1 LFLNPVGVKQV
12 LYPLNTMLDPSMG
25 FSPISEWQP
34 LQFTDGRSYAFLG
47 ALVCIFLLVI
57 VRRTELFWRELLV
70 LAVGTWLAAGHV
82 RMLFVFG
89 ILAAPILSRLIA
101 TSWDAYDAKRD
112 LPLPNA
118 VLLVA
123 SLGAIFLAFPN
134 RQNLEAQVENHSPVK
149 ALEFIEAHHLSGPM
163 LNEWVFGGY
172 LIWAA
177 PDHPVF
183 IDGRGDVFEWS
194 GVGDEFAKWATLRSD
209 PNSLLD
215 KYGIRFCLLSR
226 ESHMATVLRL
236 LPGWKVIY
244 SDTVSIILARSVP

>member
-1 LFLNPVGVKQV
+1 
-12 LYPLNTMLDPSMG
+12 M
-25 FSPISEWQP
+25 
-34 LQFTDGRSYAFLG
+34 RC
-47 ALVCIFLLVI
+47 CI
-57 VRRTELFWRELLV
+57 
-70 LAVGTWLAAGHV
+70 
-82 RMLFVFG
+82 
-89 ILAAPILSRLIA
+89 
-101 TSWDAYDAKRD
+101 
-112 LPLPNA
+112 
-118 VLLVA
+118 VA
-123 SLGAIFLAFPN
+123 SLLVVFLAFPN
-134 RQNLEAQVENHSPVK
+134 RQNLEAQVVEHSPVK

-226 ESHMATVLRL
+226 ESHMATVLQL
-236 LPGWKVIY
+236 LPGWKQIY
-244 SDTVSIILARSVP
+244 SDNVSVILARSTP